1 MWERIGRR
9 HAKRSGGA
17 AAPLSGAL
25 GRVGGLLGRQ
35 ETKHTRTTHG
45 GPVELGL
52 LGVLALVATVSIV
65 WVVRRRAARRDIPVV
80 EEEANEEAAGAV
92 EGNDERM
99 KAEGR
104 TEREGEDTEGH
115 KKYYRRVVRESMER
129 SGLS

>member
-9 HAKRSGGA
+9 NAKRSGGA

-45 GPVELGL
+45 RPVRLGL
-52 LGVLALVATVSIV
+52 LGALALVATVS
-65 WVVRRRAARRDIPVV
+65 VVLVLRRRAARRDIPVV
-80 EEEANEEAAGAV
+80 EEESNEESAGAV
-92 EGNDERM
+92 EGNERM
-99 KAEGR
+99 KAEGSI
-104 TEREGEDTEGH
+104 EREGDTTEGH
-115 KKYYRRVVRESMER
+115 KEYYRRVIRESMER

>member
-9 HAKRSGGA
+9 HAERSGGA

-45 GPVELGL
+45 RPVGLGL
-52 LGVLALVATVSIV
+52 LGALALVATVS
-65 WVVRRRAARRDIPVV
+65 VVLVLRRRAARRDIPV

-92 EGNDERM
+92 VGNERM

-104 TEREGEDTEGH
+104 IEREGDTTEGH
-115 KKYYRRVVRESMER
+115 KEYYRRVIRESMER